1 MGIFENKSSESSLTG
16 SPYTSTSPTQSSKHS
31 TDIVSSSPDIS
42 VDLEENDNNNE
53 INLINKSMEK
63 EIAQISSSSTSSPT
77 SSSDEINISDKIH
90 NKKYQRKHISSEAKH
105 VFDEAKFNLEK
116 LTLIDELDNQHIA
129 PLVKNI
135 KSKSLD
141 RFMFLSEDDLSQNNS
156 EKSGRKRIIRNLS
169 GSESSNRFKNIPS
182 FNNKDEPFIENETD
196 YKKNQSDISDSK
208 SCVKTILDHEKNSI
222 KDLFNNET
230 EEKSNTVNFIDSL
243 IKNYDYEDI
252 VDKIVEKIYRSQEEQ
267 NLDDTDCIFDK
278 KEDEKRENVEQLIPT
293 QIFNNQEIL
302 SDSNNLEESK
312 NVQESLDNISTNNF
326 ENITEKPYEQ
336 KQEYNSK
343 TQRFIEFNESFD
355 VVLDDEFK
363 NLDDLPVA
371 VQTKKLLESDSNYD
385 DKNLYDTSILNDLIK
400 KSEDDDLF
408 AKELNDDLIKKQK
421 IIQLLQF

>member
-90 NKKYQRKHISSEAKH
+90 NKKYQRKHISLEAKH

-129 PLVKNI
+129 PLVKNVKDNYEYALNVIKKTNERHKEFEI

-208 SCVKTILDHEKNSI
+208 SCVKTDR
-222 KDLFNNET
+222 
-230 EEKSNTVNFIDSL
+230 KS
-243 IKNYDYEDI
+243 
-252 VDKIVEKIYRSQEEQ
+252 
-267 NLDDTDCIFDK
+267 
-278 KEDEKRENVEQLIPT
+278 
-293 QIFNNQEIL
+293 
-302 SDSNNLEESK
+302 
-312 NVQESLDNISTNNF
+312 
-326 ENITEKPYEQ
+326 
-336 KQEYNSK
+336 
-343 TQRFIEFNESFD
+343 
-355 VVLDDEFK
+355 VV
-363 NLDDLPVA
+363 
-371 VQTKKLLESDSNYD
+371 
-385 DKNLYDTSILNDLIK
+385 
-400 KSEDDDLF
+400 
-408 AKELNDDLIKKQK
+408 
-421 IIQLLQF
+421 